1 MTGDGD
7 GPGDEVDE
15 VKTNDDVKDDLDEK
29 LSMDLVVVVTKLR
42 LSLVAMEEVSA
53 CENVLLTD
61 VGRNSTDDNVAFDE
75 ETTGSEDSN
84 AV

>member
-7 GPGDEVDE
+7 GPGDEV
-15 VKTNDDVKDDLDEK
+15 KTNNDVKVDLDEK

-61 VGRNSTDDNVAFDE
+61 VGRNSTDDNVAFGE